1 MTAANRLLRQATPFA
16 LLLLASLAAV
26 GLVIGISVGIGD
38 LPIPLTT
45 TFAAVTNRLGWTA
58 VELNRIHETVIWD
71 YRLSRAL
78 VAAFCGA
85 GLALSGAIMRRK
97 TILHLL
103 ANLLFATI
111 LFGALLG
118 GPIVMLILL
127 SERLAL

>member
-1 MTAANRLLRQATPFA
+1 MTTANRFLQQAVPFA
-16 LLLLASLAAV
+16 ILLLTSLAAV
-26 GLVIGISVGIGD
+26 VLVVGISVGIGD

-85 GLALSGAIMRRK
+85 
-97 TILHLL
+97 
-103 ANLLFATI
+103 
-111 LFGALLG
+111 
-118 GPIVMLILL
+118 
-127 SERLAL
+127 